1 MSIVTFLC
9 KQLRSRLRLS
19 FAKTPQVSKGHKWNL
34 RSGLSENPS
43 SLFYYTHFLVLA
55 SISNC
60 FKTDGTSWMWS
71 SHSTVGNQCKESF
84 ICLGIWGDFREEEV
98 EGIAD
103 GPWNLKSLIR
113 DSIASKKTEKYVFV
127 LYFTLWIIAIT
138 SWTPAMCSHI
148 IFQVDIVFL
157 FILQVRKLRLRRIK
171 WLAQVNK
178 W

>member
-1 MSIVTFLC
+1 M
-9 KQLRSRLRLS
+9 RSRLRLS
-19 FAKTPQVSKGHKWNL
+19 LAKTPQVSKGHKWNL

-43 SLFYYTHFLVLA
+43 SLFHYTHLLVLV

-71 SHSTVGNQCKESF
+71 SHSTVGNQRKENF

-103 GPWNLKSLIR
+103 GPRDLKNLIG
-113 DSIASKKTEKYVFV
+113 DSIASKETEKYVFV
-127 LYFTLWIIAIT
+127 LYFILRIIIAII

-148 IFQVDIVFL
+148 ISQVDIVFL
-157 FILQVRKLRLRRIK
+157 SILQVRKLRLRRIK
-171 WLAQVNK
+171 WLAQGHSE
-178 W
+178 